1 MEPDYDIKT
10 AMDSMLSP
18 FNVMLS
24 EDGHKG
30 SLASL
35 FFPSIEFGNIQN
47 LTFIKNKILLG

>member
-18 FNVMLS
+18 FNVMVS